1 METNSFLEVLKR
13 TRAGRVLVDHLAAYA
28 AKASGET
35 HSAQLQTITLFRT
48 LIAGL
53 RGSDS
58 KPVFGLPTTLPRFLL
73 LASLSGERVLL
84 YSQSPE
90 LLRILI
96 ANTGHPQERQ
106 AFVTCFDELVAAA
119 DMDSSLSVCMVY
131 VLPWQEGLGSDF
143 WRASTLHPKSLDDSR
158 WILSSN
164 CKRVKGGARNN
175 EFGEFPVG
183 ALEVA
188 ALQKDLFAVSI
199 EELVSTS
206 DDFDLSTGAL
216 SAGQSST
223 GESTYRLESVD
234 AASNKASNEIRILRE
249 ALNSALS
256 QRRNVQEELEQ
267 TKQRLTKELEDLKHE
282 TEIATANTVKATLNT
297 REAYAEKARLAEESA
312 RAVIDKAG
320 KQATELSNIKWI
332 LRENEAKM
340 KTERSAASKQQ
351 KAANAALSSLNGR
364 LKDLESTLEKTRK
377 ELQAEKNRQVK
388 DTDDRVQ
395 KVMVQLREAND
406 RNAEGNRVIDKLTS
420 AVESREND
428 ISSISHERDALR
440 KQVEELQT
448 RFREEREDRDVKAKL
463 LVEKEV
469 RISVDAARLVEL
481 ASELDQANAS
491 LVEARETASRNL
503 EIAEAA
509 ERASTQ
515 TARTGE
521 MGTMT
526 SNMSTSTHSVAATQT
541 HHADLQLSVEQWGKA
556 GLLDPAF
563 DGSLPSLLP
572 DTVPEACR
580 QAHRMLLN
588 LIEVSQRTSSSYQA
602 DFKGHFQLAPYR
614 PNPKN

>member
-1 METNSFLEVLKR
+1 METNSFSEVLSR
-13 TRAGRVLVDHLAAYA
+13 TRAGRLLLDHLAAYA
-28 AKASGET
+28 AKANGET
-35 HSAQLQTITLFRT
+35 HSAQLQAITLFRT
-48 LIAGL
+48 LISGL
-53 RGSDS
+53 RGGP
-58 KPVFGLPTTLPRFLL
+58 KPVFGLPTKLPRFLL
-73 LASLSGERVLL
+73 LASFSGERVLL

-90 LLRILI
+90 LLRVLI
-96 ANTGHPQERQ
+96 SNTGHPQERQ
-106 AFVTCFDELVAAA
+106 EFLTCFDELVAAA
-119 DMDSSLSVCMVY
+119 DMDSLSVFMVY
-131 VLPWQEGLGSDF
+131 VLPWQEGLGSAF
-143 WRASTLHPKSLDDSR
+143 WRASTIHPTSFDDSR

-164 CKRVKGGARNN
+164 CKRVKSGACTN
-175 EFGEFPVG
+175 ESGEFPVG

-188 ALQKDLFAVSI
+188 ALQKDVFAVSI
-199 EELVSTS
+199 EELAPLEDT
-206 DDFDLSTGAL
+206 DLSTGGEA
-216 SAGQSST
+216 AGQSAT
-223 GESTYRLESVD
+223 GESTDGLVGVD
-234 AASNKASNEIRILRE
+234 AASKKAANEIRILRE

-267 TKQRLTKELEDLKHE
+267 TKQRLTKELEDLRHE
-282 TEIATANTVKATLNT
+282 TEIATANIVKATLNT
-297 REAYAEKARLAEESA
+297 REAYMEKARLAEESA

-320 KQATELSNIKWI
+320 KQATELSNIRWI
-332 LRENEAKM
+332 LKESELKM

-377 ELQAEKNRQVK
+377 ELQAEKVRQIK

-395 KVMVQLREAND
+395 RVMVQLRETND
-406 RNAEGNRVIDKLTS
+406 RNLESNSVIEKLTS

-428 ISSISHERDALR
+428 ISSISHERDALW
-440 KQVEELQT
+440 KKLEDIQT
-448 RFREEREDRDVKAKL
+448 RFKEVREERDVQQKL
-463 LVEKEV
+463 LVEKER

-509 ERASTQ
+509 ERASQ

-526 SNMSTSTHSVAATQT
+526 CNMSTTTNAIASTQT
-541 HHADLQLSVEQWGKA
+541 HHTDLQLSVERWGKA

-563 DGSLPSLLP
+563 DGNLPSLP

-588 LIEVSQRTSSSYQA
+588 LIEVSQRSGSSYQA
-602 DFKGHFQLAPYR
+602 DFKGHWQLAPYR
-614 PNPKN
+614 PKN